1 MFHYLDELQIG
12 ANTLSSNYDRFFFWK
27 FIFNYEDCSIDRD
40 PRHHDFVTMGTKL
53 QQNSTRKSIHYY
65 LFSVR
70 LLGRNNLSKTTTW
83 LILMVQR
90 VIYLLQSRNT
100 IYIYISFY
108 KQFKERSGHRNIKE
122 KEKVRENLSRLC
134 LDTFDCISP
143 IGIDDLLILYIRFLI
158 FFW

>member
-100 IYIYISFY
+100 IYIYIYHFINSS
-108 KQFKERSGHRNIKE
+108 KKEVVIETLKKKKKSE
-122 KEKVRENLSRLC
+122 KIC
-134 LDTFDCISP
+134 HA
-143 IGIDDLLILYIRFLI
+143 YA
-158 FFW
+158 